1 MGDIKLGG
9 GPVIARGPNI
19 NPRVFEILV
28 KTARKLKIPYQVEGI
43 SGATGT
49 DANVIQ
55 ITRAGV
61 AAGLVSVPLRYMHTP
76 VETLNLN
83 DVEGVIKL
91 MAGFAEEVK
100 PDMKF
105 IP

>member
-1 MGDIKLGG
+1 
-9 GPVIARGPNI
+9 
-19 NPRVFEILV
+19 
-28 KTARKLKIPYQVEGI
+28 
-43 SGATGT
+43 
-49 DANVIQ
+49 
-55 ITRAGV
+55 
-61 AAGLVSVPLRYMHTP
+61 MHTP